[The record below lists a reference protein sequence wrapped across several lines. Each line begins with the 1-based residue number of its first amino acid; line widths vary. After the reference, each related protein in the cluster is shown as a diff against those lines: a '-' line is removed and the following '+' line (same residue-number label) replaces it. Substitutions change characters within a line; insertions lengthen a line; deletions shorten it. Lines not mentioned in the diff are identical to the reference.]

1 MSKLL
6 SVLMNQLARAY
17 LFFHIS
23 DSHQDVRRP
32 TDPPARDNDKR
43 QFSLHSIPHQLHVH
57 YCTIMTEQTE
67 ARFLQARQA
76 RAQATSAQRLKRTS
90 RNKEQQ
96 TAKDFWT
103 FLRRD
108 FENWQSRLDRLQ
120 QQESTTVQSNEL
132 DRLLQDLY
140 ALKTK
145 SLSSNDVMELPAAD
159 VRLLHDEFT
168 TRATQLEQVSKQL
181 IPIQK
186 FSFQR
191 YRAAMQQQQQQQE
204 EEENVCNGTTR
215 EKTVAR
221 MSNQDEKPTTTLAGN
236 AIENY
241 KNATLVVNSNGDLV
255 IRDEH
260 TEKEHTV
267 HQTEANEN
275 ASSLLVQNLQHC
287 HVNM

>member
-43 QFSLHSIPHQLHVH
+43 QFSLYSIPHQLHVH
-57 YCTIMTEQTE
+57 YCTIMTEQAE

-120 QQESTTVQSNEL
+120 QESTTVQSKEL

-191 YRAAMQQQQQQQE
+191 YRAAMQQQQHKRRRT
-204 EEENVCNGTTR
+204 CGTTLR
-215 EKTVAR
+215 KKKQWR
-221 MSNQDEKPTTTLAGN
+221 Q
-236 AIENY
+236 
-241 KNATLVVNSNGDLV
+241 
-255 IRDEH
+255 
-260 TEKEHTV
+260 
-267 HQTEANEN
+267 
-275 ASSLLVQNLQHC
+275 
-287 HVNM
+287 